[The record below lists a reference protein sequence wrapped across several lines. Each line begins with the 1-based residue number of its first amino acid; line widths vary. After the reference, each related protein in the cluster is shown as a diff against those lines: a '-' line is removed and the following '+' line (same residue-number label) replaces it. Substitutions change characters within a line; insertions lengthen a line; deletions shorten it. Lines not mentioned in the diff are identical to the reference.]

1 MGAPLANASVDR
13 RCAALCSHYAQAR
26 ANRWRTRRRSA
37 ASSSASSAR
46 GIVMLHTLHA
56 HAPTEQ
62 VDREILRVL
71 VYDLASHRLP
81 MTSIPKTFQ
90 TIELEDVADAI
101 SRLEDEG
108 VVEIRENHLELSSCA
123 RRIAE
128 LGLLTA

>member
-1 MGAPLANASVDR
+1 MLQTR
-13 RCAALCSHYAQAR
+13 AR
-26 ANRWRTRRRSA
+26 
-37 ASSSASSAR
+37 
-46 GIVMLHTLHA
+46 
-56 HAPTEQ
+56 TEQ

-71 VYDLASHRLP
+71 VYDLVSHRLP
-81 MTSIPKTFQ
+81 MTSIPTTFQ